1 MEVTPKNDASKS
13 AYRSPSSPWE
23 SRNETPHQKLS
34 DSLKARLK
42 RTRRAFTSP
51 FSVAKRLCVDVEDG
65 QRIPSDSR
73 TTDDDDDDDKN
84 PPLISLPADVNA
96 QEAGPGSEKFSGT
109 VPGPAHTHG
118 ENVAQRRERLSRE
131 VKDKTETLRRLRMVK
146 MYRIKN
152 DLAQLQTLIDK
163 WRRCAQNALY
173 ELQSEVPVLGRK
185 ASLSELV
192 DLFGLDE
199 KILHFDRTEDDF
211 AS

>member
-1 MEVTPKNDASKS
+1 MEVTPKNNTSKS

-34 DSLKARLK
+34 ASLKARLK

-51 FSVAKRLCVDVEDG
+51 FPVAKRLCVDVEDG
-65 QRIPSDSR
+65 QPVPLDSR
-73 TTDDDDDDDKN
+73 TTDDDNKN
-84 PPLISLPADVNA
+84 PPLISPSADVNV
-96 QEAGPGSEKFSGT
+96 QEARPGSEMFSGMI
-109 VPGPAHTHG
+109 PGPAHAHA
-118 ENVAQRRERLSRE
+118 ENLAQRRERLGRQ

-146 MYRIKN
+146 MYRSKN

-163 WRRCAQNALY
+163 WRSCAQNALY
-173 ELQSEVPVLGRK
+173 ELQSDVPVEGRK
-185 ASLSELV
+185 ASLSELI

-199 KILHFDRTEDDF
+199 KILHFDRTQDDF